1 MPGLP
6 RKSTVKQ
13 FKKLMKKSGKAKT
26 NKAAGGTD
34 PSARKIATYEQYCLM
49 REGHEDLDPYGEE
62 IWDERNKVKELYD
75 FIVER
80 IDWNFGYQLVYAD
93 DPLGF
98 ELLKEDGEELV
109 EDKRNYFALFVDGL
123 AGNLYARYN
132 VKGDPKRAKTGPHR
146 YQQGNVDIIE
156 GRDGIFLILERVM
169 KSIKE
174 NVEPTKEGVK
184 WYSKGKLIKDIE
196 DDIIED
202 DDPVEIGDDFPSNI
216 EDVRLNQFYTLRSDI
231 GVRSNSYVVTDI
243 DYDRIKVTFVTN
255 GGSRF
260 IVPFN
265 KVKDYDFVRI
275 G

>member
-26 NKAAGGTD
+26 NKDAGGSD

-75 FIVER
+75 WLIER
-80 IDWNFGYQLVYAD
+80 VGDFDFGYELIYAE
-93 DPLGF
+93 DPLGI
-98 ELLKEDGEELV
+98 ELLKEEDDELI
-109 EDKRNYFALFVDGL
+109 EDKSNYFALFVDGL
-123 AGNLYARYN
+123 VGNLYARYY
-132 VKGDPKRAKTGPHR
+132 VKGNPNRAKTGQHR
-146 YQQGNVDIIE
+146 YQEGNVDIVNGKE
-156 GRDGIFLILERVM
+156 GVFLILEHVI

-174 NVEPTKEGVK
+174 PVKEGVK
-184 WYSKGKLIKDIE
+184 WYSKGKLIKSLE

-202 DDPVEIGDDFPSNI
+202 YDPVGIGDDFPSDPN
-216 EDVRLNQFYTLRSDI
+216 DVRLDQVYTPRSDI
-231 GVRSNSYVVTDI
+231 GVRSNSYKVTDI
-243 DYDRIKVTFVTN
+243 DMDNFNKITFVTN
-255 GGSRF
+255 AGSRF

-265 KVKDYDFVRI
+265 KVKDYDFIRI
-275 G
+275 S